1 SFLEDQRIRSSQRQT
16 VFALLFVREFLQER
30 PDDLDDLVASL
41 QARQGFQ
48 AMVVTPN
55 DYFSTSLALTPD
67 VIPNRLGD
75 IVADENVAYEFT
87 RLERQ
92 RTIAYGSP
100 LPPAGTNL
108 YLFYSLE
115 DIDRTASIL
124 LRVLL
129 VASLAVLV
137 ATIAVAQRV
146 GGRLIRPLVEVS
158 SAAQRVAEGLLET
171 RVAPVSKDE
180 LGLLAASFNDMAA
193 ALQGMIDHERRFVAN
208 VSHELRTP
216 LATLRTASEHLS
228 SHAATLSPGAREAVE
243 LIVEDVANLN
253 RLVRD
258 LMEISEADSGRAVL
272 RPEQVDMHE
281 LVHAVAGARRLD
293 VSILGP
299 HAVVTSDKARLERII
314 GNLLDNAYEHGLGVD
329 VSIRITEDP
338 DSVAVAVSDAGP
350 GVPHIER
357 GHIFERFF
365 KSDSARTR
373 DRGGVGLGLA
383 IAAENARLLGGTLRL
398 EATSSDH
405 GATFV
410 LQVPKLRPSEG
421 A

>member
-1 SFLEDQRIRSSQRQT
+1 
-16 VFALLFVREFLQER
+16 
-30 PDDLDDLVASL
+30 
-41 QARQGFQ
+41 
-48 AMVVTPN
+48 
-55 DYFSTSLALTPD
+55 
-67 VIPNRLGD
+67 
-75 IVADENVAYEFT
+75 
-87 RLERQ
+87 
-92 RTIAYGSP
+92 
-100 LPPAGTNL
+100 
-108 YLFYSLE
+108 
-115 DIDRTASIL
+115 
-124 LRVLL
+124 
-129 VASLAVLV
+129 
-137 ATIAVAQRV
+137 
-146 GGRLIRPLVEVS
+146 
-158 SAAQRVAEGLLET
+158 
-171 RVAPVSKDE
+171 
-180 LGLLAASFNDMAA
+180 
-193 ALQGMIDHERRFVAN
+193 
-208 VSHELRTP
+208 
-216 LATLRTASEHLS
+216 
-228 SHAATLSPGAREAVE
+228 
-243 LIVEDVANLN
+243 
-253 RLVRD
+253 
-258 LMEISEADSGRAVL
+258 MEISEADSGRAVL

-410 LQVPKLRPSEG
+410 LQVPKLRPSED